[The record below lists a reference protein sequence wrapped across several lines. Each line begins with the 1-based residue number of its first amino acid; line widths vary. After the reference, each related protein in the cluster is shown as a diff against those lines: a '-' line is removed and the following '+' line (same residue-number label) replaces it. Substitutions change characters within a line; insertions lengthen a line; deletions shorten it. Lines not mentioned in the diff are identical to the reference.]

1 MNKTLYSAT
10 SALALGLSAPAWA
23 QTVTP
28 PVTPAAQDTTAA
40 QTTTEDPA
48 PATLPT
54 GAEPTQDIVVTGIR
68 RSLQD
73 ARALKRDSIGIS
85 DAISSEDIGK
95 FPDQNLAES
104 LQRVTG
110 VQITRNKGEGSR
122 VALRGLGPSFTQ
134 TLYNGRQIATPGGGR
149 SFSFTSLSSDFVSA
163 VEVLKSP
170 TAEMV
175 EGGLAGSVNVRVAR
189 PLDAGRNVVAVTA
202 EGIYEEN
209 PKMATPHASLYVNHV
224 FSDSFGVNFG
234 VNYERR
240 GVLQAGFFGYGAEL
254 GIENRR
260 NPPRDYNRDG
270 DLNDQFRFDHTTNLV
285 AQDGTFERKTVIGG
299 VQFKPTDTL
308 NLYADGFYSDFQDNS
323 IYNEHQVRFTNIQG
337 PNSGIVGSANDG
349 SFLTFLDAD
358 GVDHRSDT
366 RVIRTR
372 DKLYT
377 AAVGGIWKNGPLTV
391 SSEFTFSKG
400 DRNAQNY
407 GFGIN
412 SRASASYDLR
422 DGIGNQPNVAFNR
435 GYDPLN
441 PSTFNLFSFGGD
453 YNAPSSDRNYDGRL
467 DAKYA
472 FDGAG
477 FSGAFKVGGMF
488 ANRKSSF
495 SSSNFNINSTQLAS
509 ALGQTYNPT
518 IEGGSTSASQILSVT
533 DYSKFVGD
541 SLGRYLAPD
550 LDKFFSLVPL
560 SRVLEISPATAQPAR
575 DYAVTER
582 SFEGYAQLDVK
593 AFDNRLN
600 ANAGLRVVHTDQ
612 TSTGFAADLTSLFV
626 RRGGVTTVVQRTS
639 PVAIDNSYTEFLPS
653 LNLSYNVTDSLK
665 ARFAAG
671 RTLTRP
677 DLGLL
682 SPSISVDANTR
693 AINATNP
700 NLKPY
705 LSSQLDLSLE
715 YYFGG
720 SGLLSAAVFY
730 KDVKNFIVRTNS
742 PAQYTV
748 QLEEGGTLLQDF
760 TLFQPRNGAS
770 SKIKGFELGAQVPFT
785 FLPGALDGFGV
796 IANFTYLDLGDVVV
810 TQDQPAIP
818 ISGASTRSYNI
829 AGYYEKY
836 GFGLRA
842 SYNYRNG
849 FVNDPRSTFGDGDYQ
864 RAYGQLDISA
874 SYDVTKKFSL
884 NADITNATNAK
895 TINVTNIGLLRN
907 VLDVGRRYTAG
918 VRFRF

>member
-1 MNKTLYSAT
+1 MVKGLYTAT
-10 SALALGLSAPAWA
+10 SALALIASGSALA
-23 QTVTP
+23 QTRP
-28 PVTPAAQDTTAA
+28 
-40 QTTTEDPA
+40 PA
-48 PATLPT
+48 P
-54 GAEPTQDIVVTGIR
+54 EPTEPISQDAASVQDVAPLAPEEGNEIVVTGIR
-68 RSLQD
+68 RSLAD
-73 ARALKRDSIGIS
+73 ATALKRDRVGIS

-163 VEVLKSP
+163 VEVIKSP

-175 EGGLAGSVNVRVAR
+175 EGGLAGTVNVRVAR

-202 EGIYEEN
+202 EGIYEQN
-209 PKMATPHASLYVNHV
+209 PRLVTPHVSVYVNHV
-224 FSDSFGVNFG
+224 FNDTVGVNFG

-254 GIENRR
+254 AAENRR
-260 NPPRDYNRDG
+260 NPPLDYNRDG
-270 DLNDQFRFDHTTNLV
+270 DLNDEFRLNHTTNLV
-285 AQDGTFERKTVIGG
+285 AQDGTFERRTVIGG
-299 VQFKPTDTL
+299 IQIKPTPTL
-308 NLYADGFYSDFQDNS
+308 NLYADGFFSDFRDYS

-337 PNSGIVGSANDG
+337 TNAGIVGSTNDG
-349 SFLTFLDAD
+349 TLLTSLDAN

-366 RVIRTR
+366 RPIRTR

-377 AAVGGIWKNGPLTV
+377 GAVGGIWANGPLTI
-391 SSEFTFSKG
+391 SAEGTYSKG
-400 DRNAQNY
+400 DRTATNY

-422 DGIGNQPNVAFNR
+422 NGVGNEPIVSFNR
-435 GYDPLN
+435 GYDPLD
-441 PSTFNLFSFGGD
+441 PATFNLFSVGGD
-453 YNAPSSDRNYDGRL
+453 YKAPSSDRNYDARL
-467 DAKYA
+467 DGKYA
-472 FDGAG
+472 FEGSDFTG
-477 FSGAFKVGGMF
+477 SFKVGGMF
-488 ANRKSSF
+488 ANRRSSF
-495 SSSNFNINSTQLAS
+495 ASRQFNVNSTQLATL
-509 ALGQTYNPT
+509 LGQTYNANV
-518 IEGGSTSASQILSVT
+518 EGGSTSAANILSVV
-533 DYSKFVGD
+533 DFSQYVNPA
-541 SLGRYLAPD
+541 LGQYLAPD
-550 LDKFFSLVPL
+550 LEKFFAFVPL
-560 SRVLEISPATAQPAR
+560 SRLLEVSPPTSQSAR
-575 DYAVTER
+575 DYSVTEK
-582 SFEGYAQLDVK
+582 SYEGYAQFDVK
-593 AFDNRLN
+593 ALDDRFVGNV
-600 ANAGLRVVHTDQ
+600 GLRYVHTDQ
-612 TSTGFAADLTSLFV
+612 VSRGFAADLTSLLV
-626 RRGGVTTVVQRTS
+626 RRGGVTTIVQRTE
-639 PVAIDNSYTEFLPS
+639 PVAIKNNYSEWLPS
-653 LNLSYNVTDSLK
+653 LNMSYDLTESLK
-665 ARFAAG
+665 ARFAVA

-682 SPSISVDANTR
+682 SPSINVDANTR
-693 AINATNP
+693 SINATNP

-705 LSSQLDLSLE
+705 LSSQLDFSLE
-715 YYFGG
+715 YYLKGG
-720 SGLLSAAVFY
+720 GLLSAAIFY
-730 KDVKNFIVRTNS
+730 KDVENFIVRTTS

-796 IANFTYLDLGDVVV
+796 LGNFTYLDLGDVVV
-810 TQDQPAIP
+810 TQGQPAIP

-849 FVNDPRSTFGDGDYQ
+849 FVGDARSTFGDGDYQ
-864 RAYGQLDISA
+864 RSYGQLDISA
-874 SYDVTKKFSL
+874 SYDVNKSISL
-884 NADITNATNAK
+884 NADLTNATNAK
-895 TINVTNIGLLRN
+895 TVNVTGTGLLRS
-907 VLDVGRRYTAG
+907 VLDVGRRSTAG
-918 VRFRF
+918 LRVRF